1 MIKGQTAADSQKF
14 HKQCS
19 HFPPVL
25 CFPPAGYKQHLKT
38 AFCVNVIQTSKN
50 DNRQKEAGAIC
61 SVRQKHSTKVW
72 SAAAQAQGQS
82 LFVPGRSLEGV
93 REGGEERGKVETGGA
108 KSLGA
113 VQVN

>member
-1 MIKGQTAADSQKF
+1 MLPF
-14 HKQCS
+14 L
-19 HFPPVL
+19 PL
-25 CFPPAGYKQHLKT
+25 PPAGYKLHQKT
-38 AFCVNVIQTSKN
+38 GFCVNFIQTSKN
-50 DNRQKEAGAIC
+50 DNKQKEARAIC

-82 LFVPGRSLEGV
+82 LFVPERSLEGV
-93 REGGEERGKVETGGA
+93 CEGGGGGKVETGGA